1 MCVSQY
7 NKLKLVMVT
16 NKSESK
22 PIISLH
28 RVTKVYGKGDNAV
41 EALRGIDLDIR
52 SGEAIAIIGRS
63 GSGKS
68 TLAHVMATLDRPTS
82 GKVLINGSE
91 VGRRSRRASNR
102 LRNQEIGFVFQQFF
116 MNARDSVL
124 DNVMLPMVIAGI
136 RPKLRRKRALD
147 ALETVGLLDKA
158 YARASDLSGGQKQ
171 RVCIARAI
179 VNKPSIILADE
190 PTGNLDTATSR
201 VVENML
207 FRLNQERGITLVIVT
222 HDPDLAQRC
231 GRQVR
236 IADGQVVG
244 DQKERK

>member
-1 MCVSQY
+1 
-7 NKLKLVMVT
+7 MVT

-28 RVTKVYGKGDNAV
+28 QVTKVYGKGDNAV

-124 DNVMLPMVIAGI
+124 DNVMLPMMIAGI
-136 RPKLRRKRALD
+136 HPKLRRKRALD
-147 ALETVGLLDKA
+147 ALETVGLLGKA

-201 VVENML
+201 VVEDML

-236 IADGQVVG
+236 IVDGQVVG

>member
-1 MCVSQY
+1 
-7 NKLKLVMVT
+7 MVT

-28 RVTKVYGKGDNAV
+28 QVTKVYGKGDNAV

-91 VGRRSRRASNR
+91 VGRHSRRASNR

-201 VVENML
+201 VVEDML

-236 IADGQVVG
+236 IADGRVVG

>member
-1 MCVSQY
+1 
-7 NKLKLVMVT
+7 MVT
-16 NKSESK
+16 NNSESK

-28 RVTKVYGKGDNAV
+28 QVTKVYGKGDNAV

-52 SGEAIAIIGRS
+52 SGEVIAIIGRS

-201 VVENML
+201 VVEDML

-236 IADGQVVG
+236 IADGRVVS

>member
-1 MCVSQY
+1 
-7 NKLKLVMVT
+7 MVT

-28 RVTKVYGKGDNAV
+28 QVTKVYGKGDNAV
-41 EALRGIDLDIR
+41 EALRGIDLDIS

-136 RPKLRRKRALD
+136 RPRLRRKQALD

-201 VVENML
+201 VVEDML

-236 IADGQVVG
+236 IADGRVVS
-244 DQKERK
+244 DRKERK

>member
-1 MCVSQY
+1 
-7 NKLKLVMVT
+7 MVT

-28 RVTKVYGKGDNAV
+28 QVTKVYGKGDNAV

-52 SGEAIAIIGRS
+52 SGEAIAVIGRS

-124 DNVMLPMVIAGI
+124 DNVMLPMMIAGI

-201 VVENML
+201 VVEDML

>member
-1 MCVSQY
+1 
-7 NKLKLVMVT
+7 MVT

-28 RVTKVYGKGDNAV
+28 QVTKVYGKGDNAV
-41 EALRGIDLDIR
+41 EALRGIDLDIS

-201 VVENML
+201 VVEDML

-236 IADGQVVG
+236 IADGRVVG

>member
-1 MCVSQY
+1 
-7 NKLKLVMVT
+7 MVT

-28 RVTKVYGKGDNAV
+28 QVTKVYGKGDNAV
-41 EALRGIDLDIR
+41 EALRGVDLDIR

-91 VGRRSRRASNR
+91 VGRCSRRASNR

-201 VVENML
+201 VVEDML

-222 HDPDLAQRC
+222 HDPDLAQCC

>member
-1 MCVSQY
+1 
-7 NKLKLVMVT
+7 MVT

-28 RVTKVYGKGDNAV
+28 QVTKVYGKGDNAV
-41 EALRGIDLDIR
+41 EALRGINLDIR
-52 SGEAIAIIGRS
+52 PGEAIAIIGRS

-124 DNVMLPMVIAGI
+124 DNVMLPMIIAGI

-201 VVENML
+201 VVEDML

>member
-1 MCVSQY
+1 
-7 NKLKLVMVT
+7 MVT

-28 RVTKVYGKGDNAV
+28 QVTKVYGKGDNAV
-41 EALRGIDLDIR
+41 EALRGIDLDI
-52 SGEAIAIIGRS
+52 SPGEAIAIIGRS

-116 MNARDSVL
+116 MNARDNVL

-201 VVENML
+201 VVEDML

-236 IADGQVVG
+236 IADGRVVS

>member
-1 MCVSQY
+1 
-7 NKLKLVMVT
+7 MVT

-22 PIISLH
+22 PVISLH
-28 RVTKVYGKGDNAV
+28 QVTKVYGKGDNAV
-41 EALRGIDLDIR
+41 EALRGIDLDIS
-52 SGEAIAIIGRS
+52 SGEVIAIIGRS

-147 ALETVGLLDKA
+147 ALGTVGLLDKA

-201 VVENML
+201 VVEDML

>member
-1 MCVSQY
+1 
-7 NKLKLVMVT
+7 MVT

-28 RVTKVYGKGDNAV
+28 QVTKVYGKGDNAV
-41 EALRGIDLDIR
+41 EALRGIDLDIS
-52 SGEAIAIIGRS
+52 SGEVIAIIGRS

-91 VGRRSRRASNR
+91 VGRCSRRASNR

-201 VVENML
+201 VVEDML

-236 IADGQVVG
+236 IADGRVVS

>member
-1 MCVSQY
+1 
-7 NKLKLVMVT
+7 MVT

-28 RVTKVYGKGDNAV
+28 QVTKVYGKGDNAV

-201 VVENML
+201 VVEDML

-222 HDPDLAQRC
+222 HNPDLAQRC

-236 IADGQVVG
+236 IADGRVVS

>member
-1 MCVSQY
+1 
-7 NKLKLVMVT
+7 MVT

-28 RVTKVYGKGDNAV
+28 QVTKVYGKGDNAV
-41 EALRGIDLDIR
+41 EALRGIDLDIS
-52 SGEAIAIIGRS
+52 SGEVIAIIGRS

-201 VVENML
+201 VVEDML

-231 GRQVR
+231 GRRVR
-236 IADGQVVG
+236 IADGRVVS

>member
-1 MCVSQY
+1 
-7 NKLKLVMVT
+7 MVT

-28 RVTKVYGKGDNAV
+28 QVTKVYGKGDNAV
-41 EALRGIDLDIR
+41 EALRGIDLDIS

-179 VNKPSIILADE
+179 VNKPAIILADE

-201 VVENML
+201 VVEDML

-236 IADGQVVG
+236 IADGRVVS

>member
-1 MCVSQY
+1 
-7 NKLKLVMVT
+7 MVT

-28 RVTKVYGKGDNAV
+28 QVIKVYGKGDNAV

-201 VVENML
+201 VVEDML

>member
-1 MCVSQY
+1 
-7 NKLKLVMVT
+7 MVT

-28 RVTKVYGKGDNAV
+28 QVTKVYGKGDNAV

-52 SGEAIAIIGRS
+52 SGEVIAIIGRS

-136 RPKLRRKRALD
+136 RPKLRRKRALA

-201 VVENML
+201 VVEDML

>member
-1 MCVSQY
+1 
-7 NKLKLVMVT
+7 MVT

-28 RVTKVYGKGDNAV
+28 QVTKVYGKGDNAV

-102 LRNQEIGFVFQQFF
+102 LRTQEIGFVFQQFF

-201 VVENML
+201 VVEDML

>member
-1 MCVSQY
+1 
-7 NKLKLVMVT
+7 MVT

-28 RVTKVYGKGDNAV
+28 QVTKVYGKGDNAV

-91 VGRRSRRASNR
+91 VGRRSRRAFNR

-201 VVENML
+201 VVEDML

>member
-1 MCVSQY
+1 
-7 NKLKLVMVT
+7 MVT

-28 RVTKVYGKGDNAV
+28 QVTKVYGKGDNAV

-201 VVENML
+201 VVEDML
-207 FRLNQERGITLVIVT
+207 FQLNQERGITLVIVT
-222 HDPDLAQRC
+222 HDPSLAQRC

-236 IADGQVVG
+236 IADGRVVS

>member
-1 MCVSQY
+1 
-7 NKLKLVMVT
+7 MVT

-28 RVTKVYGKGDNAV
+28 QVTKVYGKGDNAV

-124 DNVMLPMVIAGI
+124 DNVMLPMVIVGI

-179 VNKPSIILADE
+179 VNNPAIILADE

-201 VVENML
+201 VVEDML

>member
-1 MCVSQY
+1 
-7 NKLKLVMVT
+7 MVT

-28 RVTKVYGKGDNAV
+28 QVTKVYGKGDNAV
-41 EALRGIDLDIR
+41 EALRGIDLDIG
-52 SGEAIAIIGRS
+52 SGEVIAIIGRS

-201 VVENML
+201 VVEDML

-236 IADGQVVG
+236 IADGRVVG
-244 DQKERK
+244 DQKEQK

>member
-1 MCVSQY
+1 
-7 NKLKLVMVT
+7 MVT

-28 RVTKVYGKGDNAV
+28 QVTKVYGKGDNAV
-41 EALRGIDLDIR
+41 EALRGIDLDIS

-201 VVENML
+201 VVEDML

-244 DQKERK
+244 DQKEQK

>member
-1 MCVSQY
+1 
-7 NKLKLVMVT
+7 MVT

-28 RVTKVYGKGDNAV
+28 QVTKVYGKGDNAV
-41 EALRGIDLDIR
+41 EALRGINLDIR

-201 VVENML
+201 VVEDML

>member
-1 MCVSQY
+1 
-7 NKLKLVMVT
+7 MVT

-28 RVTKVYGKGDNAV
+28 QVTKVYGKGDNAV
-41 EALRGIDLDIR
+41 EALRGIDLDIS
-52 SGEAIAIIGRS
+52 SGEVIAIIGRS

-201 VVENML
+201 VVEDML

-236 IADGQVVG
+236 IADGRVVS
-244 DQKERK
+244 DRKERK

>member
-1 MCVSQY
+1 
-7 NKLKLVMVT
+7 MVT

-28 RVTKVYGKGDNAV
+28 QVTKVYGKGDNAV

-124 DNVMLPMVIAGI
+124 DNVMLPMMIAGI

-201 VVENML
+201 VVEDML

>member
-1 MCVSQY
+1 
-7 NKLKLVMVT
+7 MVT

-28 RVTKVYGKGDNAV
+28 QVTKVYGKGDNAV

-201 VVENML
+201 VVEDML

-236 IADGQVVG
+236 IADGQIVG

>member
-1 MCVSQY
+1 
-7 NKLKLVMVT
+7 MVT

-28 RVTKVYGKGDNAV
+28 QVTKVYGKGDNAV

-52 SGEAIAIIGRS
+52 SGEVIAIIGRS

-136 RPKLRRKRALD
+136 RPRLRRKRALD

-201 VVENML
+201 VVEDML

>member
-1 MCVSQY
+1 
-7 NKLKLVMVT
+7 MVT

-28 RVTKVYGKGDNAV
+28 QVTKVYGKGDNAV

-124 DNVMLPMVIAGI
+124 DNVMLPMMIAGI

-201 VVENML
+201 VVEDML

-236 IADGQVVG
+236 IADGRVVG

>member
-1 MCVSQY
+1 
-7 NKLKLVMVT
+7 MVT

-28 RVTKVYGKGDNAV
+28 QVTKVYGKGDNAV
-41 EALRGIDLDIR
+41 EALRGINLDIR
-52 SGEAIAIIGRS
+52 SGEVIAIIGRS

-201 VVENML
+201 VVEDML

>member
-1 MCVSQY
+1 
-7 NKLKLVMVT
+7 MVT

-28 RVTKVYGKGDNAV
+28 QVTKVYGKGDNAV

-91 VGRRSRRASNR
+91 VGRRSRRASNH

-201 VVENML
+201 VVEDML

>member
-1 MCVSQY
+1 
-7 NKLKLVMVT
+7 MVT

-28 RVTKVYGKGDNAV
+28 QVTKVYGKGDNAV
-41 EALRGIDLDIR
+41 GALRGIDLDIH

-201 VVENML
+201 VVEDML

-236 IADGQVVG
+236 IADGRVVS

>member
-1 MCVSQY
+1 
-7 NKLKLVMVT
+7 MVT

-28 RVTKVYGKGDNAV
+28 QVTKVYGKGDNAV

-201 VVENML
+201 VVEDML

-222 HDPDLAQRC
+222 HNPDLAQRC

>member
-1 MCVSQY
+1 
-7 NKLKLVMVT
+7 MVT

-28 RVTKVYGKGDNAV
+28 QVTKVYGKGDNAV
-41 EALRGIDLDIR
+41 EALRGIDLDIS
-52 SGEAIAIIGRS
+52 SGEVIAIIGRS

-124 DNVMLPMVIAGI
+124 DNVMLPMMIAGI

-201 VVENML
+201 VVEDML

>member
-1 MCVSQY
+1 
-7 NKLKLVMVT
+7 MVT

-28 RVTKVYGKGDNAV
+28 QVTKVYGRGDNAV

-52 SGEAIAIIGRS
+52 SGEVIAIIGRS

-147 ALETVGLLDKA
+147 ALETVGLLDEA

-201 VVENML
+201 VVEDML

>member
-1 MCVSQY
+1 
-7 NKLKLVMVT
+7 MVT

-28 RVTKVYGKGDNAV
+28 QVTKVYGKGDNAV
-41 EALRGIDLDIR
+41 EALRGIDLDIS
-52 SGEAIAIIGRS
+52 SGEVIAIIGRS

-136 RPKLRRKRALD
+136 RPKLRRKWALD

-201 VVENML
+201 VVEDML

-236 IADGQVVG
+236 IADGRVVS

>member
-1 MCVSQY
+1 
-7 NKLKLVMVT
+7 MVT

-22 PIISLH
+22 PVISLH
-28 RVTKVYGKGDNAV
+28 QVTKVYGKGDNAV
-41 EALRGIDLDIR
+41 EALRGIDLDIS
-52 SGEAIAIIGRS
+52 SGEVIAIIGRS

-201 VVENML
+201 VVEDML

-236 IADGQVVG
+236 IADGRVVS
-244 DQKERK
+244 DRKERK

>member
-1 MCVSQY
+1 
-7 NKLKLVMVT
+7 MVT

-28 RVTKVYGKGDNAV
+28 QVTKVYGKGDNAV

-52 SGEAIAIIGRS
+52 SGETIAIIGRS

-201 VVENML
+201 VVEDML

-244 DQKERK
+244 DQKEWK

>member
-1 MCVSQY
+1 
-7 NKLKLVMVT
+7 MVT

-28 RVTKVYGKGDNAV
+28 QVTKVYGKGDNAV
-41 EALRGIDLDIR
+41 EALRGIDLDI
-52 SGEAIAIIGRS
+52 SPGEAIAIIGRS

-124 DNVMLPMVIAGI
+124 DNVMLPMMIAGI
-136 RPKLRRKRALD
+136 HPKLRRKRALD

-201 VVENML
+201 VVEDML

>member
-1 MCVSQY
+1 
-7 NKLKLVMVT
+7 MVT

-22 PIISLH
+22 PIISL
-28 RVTKVYGKGDNAV
+28 RQVTKVYGKGDNAV
-41 EALRGIDLDIR
+41 EALRGIDLDIS

-201 VVENML
+201 VVEDML

>member
-1 MCVSQY
+1 
-7 NKLKLVMVT
+7 MVT

-28 RVTKVYGKGDNAV
+28 QVTKVYGKGDNAV
-41 EALRGIDLDIR
+41 EALRGIDLDIS
-52 SGEAIAIIGRS
+52 SGEVIAIIGRS

-91 VGRRSRRASNR
+91 VGRRSRRAFNR

-179 VNKPSIILADE
+179 VNNPAIILADE

-201 VVENML
+201 VVEDML